1 MDESFQHLFSDVKS
15 NPYLIPLPEKNKD
28 SKIKYIKY
36 IVDSRD
42 RNISKHPSPSS
53 YEIILLSNI
62 LDVVSLELMLAEVP
76 FSRYL
81 IHSNNN
87 TLHFNGSDIVI
98 ENGDYEHDITKII
111 AALNT
116 QFTSAGA
123 GITVTLNSNNNK
135 LKFTSNSAFT
145 LNFEGDS
152 ITYSQNNTDIMMKK
166 NSIGRLLGF
175 EIQNYTSQLN
185 SSSQHEIVT
194 PYPFSIATDN
204 YIIMRLNRAKVYTA
218 NDKPADDCFAIIH
231 NRTNGEPSNDYV
243 SSVVKNFNP
252 PLASFEKLNISFYDY
267 YGNKYDFNNKDHHL
281 ELKFGILKEGRR
293 M

>member
-87 TLHFNGSDIVI
+87 TLHFNDSEITI
-98 ENGDYEHDITKII
+98 ENGDYEYDITKII

-135 LKFTSNSAFT
+135 LKFTKNTEFN
-145 LNFEGDS
+145 LNFEGES
-152 ITYSQNNTDIMMKK
+152 ITYSQNNTDVMMKK

-175 EIQNYTSQLN
+175 DIQNYTSQLN
-185 SSSQHEIVT
+185 SGKYEIIT

-218 NDKPADDCFAIIH
+218 NDKPADDSFAIIH

>member
-15 NPYLIPLPEKNKD
+15 NPYIIPLPEKNKD

-62 LDVVSLELMLAEVP
+62 LDVVSLELMFAEVP

-87 TLHFNGSDIVI
+87 TLHYNDSEIVI
-98 ENGDYEHDITKII
+98 ENGDYEHDITKIVD
-111 AALNT
+111 ALNT
-116 QFTSAGA
+116 KFTSAVSD
-123 GITVTLNSNNNK
+123 ISITLNPNNNK
-135 LKFTSNSAFT
+135 LIFTSASPFT
-145 LNFEGDS
+145 LNFEGES
-152 ITYSQNNTDIMMKK
+152 ITYSQNNTDINMKK
-166 NSIGRLLGF
+166 NSMGRLLGF
-175 EIQNYTSQLN
+175 EIKNYTSQLN
-185 SSSQHEIVT
+185 GSTHEIVT
-194 PYPFSIATDN
+194 PYPISIATDN

-231 NRTNGEPSNDYV
+231 NRANGEPSNDYV

-267 YGNKYDFNNKDHHL
+267 YGNRYDFNNKDHHL

-293 M
+293 T

>member
-1 MDESFQHLFSDVKS
+1 MDERFQHLFSDVKS
-15 NPYLIPLPEKNKD
+15 NPYIIPLPERNKD
-28 SKIKYIKY
+28 SKIKYVKY
-36 IVDSRD
+36 VVDSRD

-53 YEIILLSNI
+53 YEIILLSNL

-87 TLHFNGSDIVI
+87 ILHFNDSEIVI
-98 ENGDYEHDITKII
+98 ENGDYEYDITKII
-111 AALNT
+111 AALNA
-116 QFTSAGA
+116 QFISSGA
-123 GITVTLNSNNNK
+123 GITITLNSNNNK
-135 LKFTSNSAFT
+135 LKFTSDFAFT

-152 ITYSQNNTDIMMKK
+152 ITYSENDTDIIMKK

-175 EIQNYTSQLN
+175 EIKNYTSQLN
-185 SSSQHEIVT
+185 SSKHEIVT

-231 NRTNGEPSNDYV
+231 NRTNGDPSNDYV